1 MIESTVS
8 TAPSKA
14 SRSNIS
20 LSRELLVIVN
30 LYDDEAAVPVGINCR
45 VSAPSGVTVNAM
57 VSYSISIQPRS
68 DCAVSEIE
76 RPLR

>member
-1 MIESTVS
+1 
-8 TAPSKA
+8 
-14 SRSNIS
+14 
-20 LSRELLVIVN
+20 VN